1 MFLLP
6 DAGHATANER
16 ALSQMTRV
24 RITAQTGTTLS
35 LGLTLRAGLEQVFKN
50 GSLLD
55 PGADYTIS
63 GATLTLTSAAVSTDV
78 FVVYGHF
85 RG

>member
-16 ALSQMTRV
+16 ALAQMTRV
-24 RITAQTGTTLS
+24 RLTGQTGTSLT

-50 GSLLD
+50 GALLD
-55 PGADYTIS
+55 PGTAYTIT
-63 GATLTLTSAAVSTDV
+63 GATLTLTVAAVAGDV
-78 FVVYGHF
+78 FLVFGHF

>member
-6 DAGHATANER
+6 DAGHATPNER
-16 ALSQMTRV
+16 ALAQMERV
-24 RITAQTGTTLS
+24 RLTGQTGTS
-35 LGLTLRAGLEQVFKN
+35 VALGLTMRAGLEQVFKN
-50 GSLLD
+50 GALLD
-55 PGADYTIS
+55 PSADYTIA
-63 GATLTLTSAAVSTDV
+63 GATLTLTVAAVAGDV

>member
-1 MFLLP
+1 MLQLP
-6 DAGHATANER
+6 DAGHASPNER
-16 ALSQMTRV
+16 ALAQMTRV
-24 RITAQTGTTLS
+24 RLTGQTGTTVTV
-35 LGLTLRAGLEQVFKN
+35 GLTIVAGLEQVFKN

-55 PGADYTIS
+55 PSSEYTIS
-63 GATLTLTSAAVSTDV
+63 GATLTLTVAAVAGDV